1 VRERGEASAEAE
13 LVEQLLGGRVDGVP
27 AEVAQEVA
35 VLLKDCD
42 VDACPGEQKAE
53 NHAGRAAAD
62 DSAGRALGHR
72 DPPFSSVDE

>member
-1 VRERGEASAEAE
+1 
-13 LVEQLLGGRVDGVP
+13 
-27 AEVAQEVA
+27 
-35 VLLKDCD
+35 VLLEDCD

-72 DPPFSSVDE
+72 DPYFSSVVEYDRRYSAERAASSAMATGQRRGPRGGGA